1 MAAGIKCY
9 HMVTAD
15 DPLALSDDR
24 ELLAR
29 ARAGE
34 AQAFCLLTE
43 PLQARLLRQA
53 VALAGDV
60 SAAEDIVSETLVEAW
75 KSLPRYNQ
83 TCRLSTWLYAILLHR
98 HRKSVRRARSR
109 PISLAWLPFFE
120 ARNFHEQQENLPS
133 PEPSP
138 AEAMAQIETGARLR
152 QCLELL
158 PDKHRQIILLRFFE
172 DASLPDMAAV
182 LGCSVGTVKSRLHH
196 ALDKLR
202 KMKMNLSDVARDKEI

>member
-1 MAAGIKCY
+1 MVAGINHY
-9 HMVTAD
+9 MVITD
-15 DPLALSDDR
+15 DPLELLDSR
-24 ELLAR
+24 ELLSR
-29 ARAGE
+29 ACAGE
-34 AQAFCLLTE
+34 ARAFCLLTE
-43 PLQARLLRQA
+43 PLQARLLRQS
-53 VALAGDV
+53 VALTGDL
-60 SAAEDIVSETLVEAW
+60 SAAEDLVSETLVEAW

-120 ARNFHEQQENLPS
+120 ARELHEQQENLRS
-133 PEPSP
+133 PELSP
-138 AEAMAQIETGARLR
+138 AEAMAQCETGNRLR

-172 DASLPDMAAV
+172 DASLPDMAVV

-196 ALDKLR
+196 ALEKLR
-202 KMKMNLSDVARDKEI
+202 KMKMNLSDLKGDKQI

>member
-1 MAAGIKCY
+1 
-9 HMVTAD
+9 MVITD
-15 DPLALSDDR
+15 DPLELSDSR
-24 ELLAR
+24 ELLSR

-34 AQAFCLLTE
+34 APAFCLLIE
-43 PLQARLLRQA
+43 PLQARLLGQA
-53 VALAGDV
+53 VALTGDL
-60 SAAEDIVSETLVEAW
+60 SAAEDLVSETLVEAW

-120 ARNFHEQQENLPS
+120 AQNLHDQQENLRS
-133 PEPSP
+133 PELSP
-138 AEAMAQIETGARLR
+138 ADAMAQNETSVRLR

-158 PDKHRQIILLRFFE
+158 PDKHRQIIRLRFFE

-182 LGCSVGTVKSRLHH
+182 LGCSVGTVKSRLYH
-196 ALDKLR
+196 ALEKLS
-202 KMKMNLSDVARDKEI
+202 KMKMNLSEVKGDKQI